1 MLRGELIRLGQ
12 EAARTMEEGERLR
25 SEVGELKSARLSAE
39 AVAARLEEMNA
50 LSIRV
55 SLSECVYL
63 FFGEGR
69 GARGEGLLPPAAPA
83 GRLQLHAEIALCGSS
98 SSTARGPA
106 LPRRP
111 RARGP
116 ADPAAPLANQNPCL
130 ASPPWLRARSAAL
143 LAPSTPTPTPPF
155 APPAQVASLKLE
167 IAALKSEQD
176 IREDELLAQI
186 AVLQQQLARKKK
198 RRSPG
203 KMLKRMLSSAG
214 ESIKGLQSHPHPAS
228 PPPPGPDASPGAGGE
243 LRRSWGSLKSKF
255 GKA

>member
-25 SEVGELKSARLSAE
+25 SEVGELKTARLSAE

-55 SLSECVYL
+55 S
-63 FFGEGR
+63 EGGWGRQGCLLLTHQGGCRLCAAHCR
-69 GARGEGLLPPAAPA
+69 GRRSNGVPPAQQARRPVQPRQHPCLLRACDFQRKPSAPA
-83 GRLQLHAEIALCGSS
+83 AAASGCR
-98 SSTARGPA
+98 PA
-106 LPRRP
+106 
-111 RARGP
+111 
-116 ADPAAPLANQNPCL
+116 
-130 ASPPWLRARSAAL
+130 
-143 LAPSTPTPTPPF
+143 
-155 APPAQVASLKLE
+155 PAQVASLKLE

-198 RRSPG
+198 KRSPG

-214 ESIKGLQSHPHPAS
+214 ESIKGLQGQPHAAS
-228 PPPPGPDASPGAGGE
+228 PPPPGPEASPGAGSE